1 MQVVR
6 KVGGRTEVI
15 KYFGSAHDDGQLAVL
30 YLAAES
36 FLGRGQQLSLPL
48 EGVGDDRRI
57 PVMDDFA
64 DYRHRD
70 DSVDQQELDLG
81 AVQTHTESVHA
92 AQDSGAGDRLS
103 GSRDGQARVVD
114 TANKVLWQVLARVWD
129 VLDFGIDDPSFQ
141 AMVIARIVEPTSKA
155 QVGRVLTGL
164 GQPSRHVNTWYNTL
178 KRAVKNDYRARIG
191 AACHRYVRSRHQ
203 VTMVLYDVTTLYFET
218 PKEDELRK
226 VGMSKERRVDPQ
238 IVVGLITDLEGFPLH
253 VEFFHGKT
261 AETTTLIPMIN
272 AYIQAH
278 DLVGVVVVADAAMLS
293 AKNLDA
299 LDAEGID
306 YIVADRLKKAPYDIT
321 LDPDDED
328 SIDAHD
334 GAIVE
339 TTKTMGT
346 GTQAIQRRAVIGFSA
361 KRYRYDISSLDKQR
375 QKAHEIATK
384 KRSARLP
391 RFVAKKNGQF
401 VINGQTFAQ
410 ARGLAG
416 WKGYVTSIDAQ
427 QVDGSQII
435 GFYHQLYHI
444 EQAFRMAKTDLDAR
458 PMYHHTETA
467 ITAHITVVF
476 AALALSKHIY
486 LTTNT
491 TAPKLVQRLS
501 TYRHSTIEINNTRIT
516 IPPAITPKD
525 QQLINTLT
533 QHKPG
538 D

>member
-1 MQVVR
+1 MASIKCARTASGAVSVQVVR

-15 KYFGSAHDDGQLAVL
+15 KHFGSAHDDGQLAVL

-238 IVVGLITDLEGFPLH
+238 IVVGLITDLEGFPL
-253 VEFFHGKT
+253 E
-261 AETTTLIPMIN
+261 
-272 AYIQAH
+272 
-278 DLVGVVVVADAAMLS
+278 GVKLFVCGVDFIGS
-293 AKNLDA
+293 F
-299 LDAEGID
+299 GSGRG
-306 YIVADRLKKAPYDIT
+306 RL
-321 LDPDDED
+321 
-328 SIDAHD
+328 
-334 GAIVE
+334 
-339 TTKTMGT
+339 
-346 GTQAIQRRAVIGFSA
+346 R
-361 KRYRYDISSLDKQR
+361 
-375 QKAHEIATK
+375 
-384 KRSARLP
+384 
-391 RFVAKKNGQF
+391 
-401 VINGQTFAQ
+401 TF
-410 ARGLAG
+410 G
-416 WKGYVTSIDAQ
+416 
-427 QVDGSQII
+427 
-435 GFYHQLYHI
+435 
-444 EQAFRMAKTDLDAR
+444 
-458 PMYHHTETA
+458 
-467 ITAHITVVF
+467 
-476 AALALSKHIY
+476 
-486 LTTNT
+486 
-491 TAPKLVQRLS
+491 
-501 TYRHSTIEINNTRIT
+501 
-516 IPPAITPKD
+516 
-525 QQLINTLT
+525 
-533 QHKPG
+533 
-538 D
+538 